1 MPLAGLRQSQRRGK
15 KEKVGGGGTVR
26 KMRGRRVLT
35 KGKKVNGE
43 MFMVRMV
50 ESRGPGRPWTWGGS
64 FWFSCSGRNDR
75 S

>member
-35 KGKKVNGE
+35 NKGKESKRGNVYGENGGE
-43 MFMVRMV
+43 Q
-50 ESRGPGRPWTWGGS
+50 GAW
-64 FWFSCSGRNDR
+64 
-75 S
+75 